1 MSTPRQQESPV
12 LEQLRLHGTHAS
24 LTSGPSMKPLFKT
37 HRDVVMLS
45 VPDRELKK
53 YDVVLYPAPGGKFYL
68 HRIVAVRWDEFIIRG
83 DNTYTTEH
91 VPKSA
96 IVAVMTSFNRK
107 GKHVEITSFGYR
119 LYSRVWVFLYPL
131 RKFAVLIMRAFRKL
145 FGR

>member
-1 MSTPRQQESPV
+1 MSTPARQESPV
-12 LEQLRLHGTHAS
+12 LEQLRLHGTYAS

-45 VPDRELKK
+45 VPNREPQK
-53 YDVVLYPAPGGKFYL
+53 YDVVLYPAPEGKFYL
-68 HRIVAVRWDEFIIRG
+68 HRIVAVRDEEFVIRG

-107 GKHVEITSFGYR
+107 GKHVEITDLGYR
-119 LYSRVWVFLYPL
+119 FYSRFWVFLYPL
-131 RKFAVLIMRAFRKL
+131 RKFAVVIMRALRKL